1 MKFTISAVAVSALA
15 LASSAAAQVTINTP
29 PPLYT
34 CQNALLSWSGG
45 QAPYY
50 VRVNQGGSTTNT
62 LETIQNGVDST
73 SYSWQVNQPAGTSVT
88 LAITDGSGQTNY
100 ADAVTIQD
108 GGDTS
113 CIGASASGGASSSA
127 ASSSAASSAGSSSA
141 AGSSSS
147 AAATTGSQTSRS
159 SQNPSTTESTQSGTA
174 ASQSA
179 QPTNGAAS
187 LALSGLAGVAA
198 VGAALLA

>member
-113 CIGASASGGASSSA
+113 CIGASASSGASSTA
-127 ASSSAASSAGSSSA
+127 ASSSAASSSSA

-159 SQNPSTTESTQSGTA
+159 SQNPSATESTQSGTA